1 MRFNAFL
8 KECQDKEVFK
18 KLSIYAVFSWLVIQV
33 ISTVQQPMG
42 LSPLIVTYVLIL
54 LLVGFPIYIF
64 YIWKFQIAPIH
75 KKQMAETG
83 IVPEKRGFFGSK
95 TPFQRYYFLSIFTIS
110 CLITFVLF
118 FVIKNNF
125 FNKASAEASFLASR
139 LEIKNTDKIGVLKFG
154 NNTGKDS
161 LDIIG
166 KMAADW
172 IIHGITQKNIAQVVT
187 PQIVEDYTSIIK
199 AQLSGEEKSTVL
211 QDYFKPAQIITGNYF
226 LDGETLIF
234 QSSITDGKLDE
245 TLISLEPVRCNSK
258 NPLDCIEALK
268 QRLLGYL
275 ITIDKRDSDFEEIP
289 PKYEAYETFLKAK
302 NTATY
307 DENTIKLI
315 EKAIEIDPEYFEPRL
330 FQLTYYY
337 DSGDVQKA
345 DSILKQ
351 ISRNF
356 NSNKRQKNIVKMY
369 EALLEGNNS
378 AVYRHLKD
386 EYNIAPYN
394 LNTNASMLAVALQYV
409 NKPEVVDSVYQ
420 VIDTKDSN
428 VENCYYCANRI
439 YLKVLAKLQLKEYD
453 SVIHYVSDIYQYE
466 NQEYFIDPLALAY
479 LNLGK
484 DPKVL
489 LNDSRLILSVDQ
501 KAEFLLYM
509 GQQQKIINP
518 DSTAITALTHFDELN
533 KAQIS
538 EETNAYVAYEKKQ
551 YQNAIRHLDK
561 LRQKDT
567 TNLKVLGYL
576 ANAYAALGNKT
587 EAQQTIDQLDLLK
600 KNKYQYGEI
609 DYLKARYYAVNKKD
623 KEVLFYLKRA
633 VSAGY
638 LYTIYRYQYDPHFL
652 PYINTP
658 EFNEIMTYWH

>member
-1 MRFNAFL
+1 MRFDAFL

-154 NNTGKDS
+154 NNTGRDS

-187 PQIVEDYTSIIK
+187 PQIVEEYTSIIK

-245 TLISLEPVRCNSK
+245 TLISLEPVRCNSN

-369 EALLEGNNS
+369 EALLEGNNN

-428 VENCYYCANRI
+428 VESCYYCANRI

-489 LNDSRLILSVDQ
+489 FNDSRLILSVDQ

-518 DSTAITALTHFDELN
+518 DSPAITAMTHLDELN

-576 ANAYAALGNKT
+576 ANAYAAIGNKT
-587 EAQQTIDQLDLLK
+587 EAQQTIEQLDLL

-623 KEVLFYLKRA
+623 KEALFYLKRA

>member
-1 MRFNAFL
+1 MRFDAFL

-356 NSNKRQKNIVKMY
+356 NSNKRQKNIVKIY